1 MCTILVADDH
11 PLFREAIQGAVN
23 DALRRTYPDL
33 HMIEAGSVAEV
44 LEIAASDQDIDL
56 VLLDLRMPGMEG
68 FAGLMDIRRRHPAL
82 PVVVVSAADDR
93 TTMQTALAY
102 GASGYIPKS
111 LNRREIGDA
120 VLRVLDGDTFLPC
133 EECVASESEGPA
145 DVAQR
150 IASLTAQQL
159 RVLRLMAAGKPNK
172 IIAYELDI
180 GETTVK
186 AHITAILRKLRVHSR
201 TQAVL
206 LAQGHLSDVEMSV

>member
-1 MCTILVADDH
+1 
-11 PLFREAIQGAVN
+11 
-23 DALRRTYPDL
+23 
-33 HMIEAGSVAEV
+33 
-44 LEIAASDQDIDL
+44 
-56 VLLDLRMPGMEG
+56 
-68 FAGLMDIRRRHPAL
+68 MDIRRRHPAL
-82 PVVVVSAADDR
+82 PVVVVSATDDR

-133 EECVASESEGPA
+133 EESAASESEGPA